1 MKKFFTL
8 NNPSSITLVY
18 LTFGLGWIFLSDRL
32 IDILFSNDIQQL
44 TRFQLYKGSFYVV
57 ITAVIL
63 FLMIRRLY
71 DTVNQRNQ
79 ELELLF
85 SNPDL
90 GLIRLDEAGRF
101 LEVSANFE
109 KITGYLSEE
118 LIGKHPLYFVPDHL
132 KNNVAVHLSQ
142 IQSAKSADGFM
153 LKTPFLAKNGT
164 KLFFNLYGI
173 QNLTNGE
180 KEKSYIAAI
189 QNISTQEVALTNL
202 EAKNRQLTELASDQ
216 SHLVR
221 APLARILAIT
231 EVLKEEYHLS
241 EEERSHLIEKI
252 KLSAEELD
260 VQIRKISEKMNS

>member
-1 MKKFFTL
+1 MKKFFAT
-8 NNPSSITLVY
+8 NNPGSITLVY
-18 LTFGLGWIFLSDRL
+18 LTLGLGWIFLSDRL
-32 IDILFSNDIQQL
+32 IDFLFSDNIRQL
-44 TRFQLYKGSFYVV
+44 SRFQLYKGTFYVLF
-57 ITAVIL
+57 TGFIL

-90 GLIRLDEAGRF
+90 ALFKLDERGIIK
-101 LEVSANFE
+101 EISKNIE
-109 KITGYLSEE
+109 KITGYQSEE
-118 LIGKHPLYFVPDHL
+118 LIGKHPLQFIPEDL
-132 KNNVAVHLSQ
+132 RTATNERLEQ
-142 IQSAKSADGFM
+142 IRDFNASNGFM
-153 LKTPFLAKNGT
+153 LKTPFIGKHE
-164 KLFFNLYGI
+164 KILFFNLYGI
-173 QNLTNGE
+173 QLSKNSK

-189 QNISTQEVALTNL
+189 QNISTQEAALQNL

-231 EVLKEEYHLS
+231 EVLKDEYHLS
-241 EEERSHLIEKI
+241 EEDRNHLIEKI

-260 VQIRKISEKMNS
+260 LQIRKISQKMNS

>member
-8 NNPSSITLVY
+8 SNPSSITLVY
-18 LTFGLGWIFLSDRL
+18 MTLGLGWIFLSDRL
-32 IDILFSNDIQQL
+32 IDTLFSDDILQL
-44 TRFQLYKGSFYVV
+44 TRFQLYKGSFYV
-57 ITAVIL
+57 ILTGVIL

-71 DTVNQRNQ
+71 DAVNQRNQ

-101 LEVSANFE
+101 VEVSPNIE
-109 KITGYLSEE
+109 KLTGYPAEE
-118 LIGKHPLYFVPDHL
+118 MICKHPLDFVPFHL
-132 KNNVAVHLSQ
+132 KNSISAHLSQ
-142 IQSAKSADGFM
+142 IERVQPNKGFV
-153 LKTPFLAKNGT
+153 LQTPFEAKNGT
-164 KLFFNLYGI
+164 LLYFNLYGI
-173 QNLTNGE
+173 QLSQ
-180 KEKSYIAAI
+180 KEKTYLTAV
-189 QNISTQEVALTNL
+189 QNISKQEIALQNL

-221 APLARILAIT
+221 APLARILAII

-241 EEERSHLIEKI
+241 EEERNHLIEKI

-260 VQIRKISEKMNS
+260 LQIRKISQKMNS

>member
-132 KNNVAVHLSQ
+132 KNKVAEHLSK
-142 IQSAKSADGFM
+142 IQNVHPNGGFM

-252 KLSAEELD
+252 KLSSEELD